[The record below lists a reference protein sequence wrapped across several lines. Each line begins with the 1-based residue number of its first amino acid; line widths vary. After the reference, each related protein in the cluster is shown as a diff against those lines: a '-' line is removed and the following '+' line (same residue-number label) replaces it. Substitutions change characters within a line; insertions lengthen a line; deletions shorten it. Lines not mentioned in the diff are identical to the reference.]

1 MNKSLI
7 VFATILLLT
16 TPYKSLAVDKSN
28 KNCTSDTVL
37 WVNSINYQLPCR
49 YIQGSLPTIINP
61 DLQKEFVNRLHSV
74 MIKQGLF
81 PAFGQ
86 DGLCNAGA
94 TDLCSKVDLAKNQKL
109 IIDLDTSI
117 LQASSDFVSIRVDVP
132 FFFMPS
138 AHPSTAGLFFN
149 FNPKT
154 GKVIDGLE
162 GLSTKQ
168 QDHLINQVVKV
179 LESREIDETAASA
192 QGNTLKDKV
201 KGLLSGHV
209 GFSSTEAI
217 FVFWRYEIAPGS
229 AGNQVVRIPFNRF
242 VNTND

>member
-1 MNKSLI
+1 MNKTLI
-7 VFATILLLT
+7 VFATTLLLS
-16 TPYKSLAVDKSN
+16 TPYKSLAVNESN
-28 KNCTSDTVL
+28 ESCSSDTVL
-37 WVNSINYQLPCR
+37 WVNSINYELPCG
-49 YIQGSLPTIINP
+49 YIQGSLPRIINP
-61 DLQKEFVNRLHSV
+61 DLQKEFMNRLNSV
-74 MIKQGLF
+74 MTKQRLF

-86 DGLCNAGA
+86 DSLCDAG
-94 TDLCSKVDLAKNQKL
+94 TSDLCSKVDLAKNQKL
-109 IIDLDTSI
+109 TVDLDTSI

-138 AHPSTAGLFFN
+138 AHPSTAGLFYN

-154 GKVIDGLE
+154 GKVVDGLE

-179 LESREIDETAASA
+179 LESREIDGTAASA
-192 QGNTLKDKV
+192 QGKTLKDKV
-201 KGLLSGHV
+201 KSLLPDHV
-209 GFSSTEAI
+209 GFTSTEAI
-217 FVFWRYEIAPGS
+217 FVFWRYEIAQGS